1 MTINISRRRAIQG
14 AAVAALSAS
23 PMRFAFAGGMT
34 GGALEVTQI
43 ANNVELVMQYAK
55 QIEQY
60 ATQLQQWRDQLTQAL
75 SIPQQIWSSI
85 QQDIMGVVNVVKQ
98 GKALA
103 FSLEGIGEI
112 FKAKFPGFKATTD
125 YVSEYKQ
132 WSQTVSDTI
141 KGTLEAAQ
149 LQSEQFATEEGVLQ
163 QLRTMSQ
170 SNQGRMQALQ
180 TGNQIAVEMV
190 AQMQKL
196 RALSLAQMQA
206 QNAYMAKAE
215 QEKDTARA
223 TLQSLIPQDNLTD
236 TRKYE
241 GFGLVANPK

>member
-14 AAVAALSAS
+14 AAVAVLSAS

-43 ANNVELVMQYAK
+43 ANNIELVMQYAK
-55 QIEQY
+55 QVEQY
-60 ATQLQQWRDQLTQAL
+60 ATQLQQWRDQLTQAMN
-75 SIPQQIWSSI
+75 IPQQIWSSI

-103 FSLEGIGEI
+103 FSLENIGEV
-112 FKAKFPGFKATTD
+112 FKNTFKGYQPTTNFPAEYRKW
-125 YVSEYKQ
+125 SE
-132 WSQTVSDTI
+132 TVSDTI

-170 SNQGRMQALQ
+170 SNQGRLQALQ

-206 QNAYMAKAE
+206 QNAYMAKE
-215 QEKDTARA
+215 TQENDAKKAAFDAMMPKKKLEGSR
-223 TLQSLIPQDNLTD
+223 P
-236 TRKYE
+236 YE
-241 GFGLVANPK
+241 SF

>member
-43 ANNVELVMQYAK
+43 ANNVELVLQYAK
-55 QIEQY
+55 QVEQY
-60 ATQLQQWRDQLTQAL
+60 ATQLMQWRDQLTQAMN
-75 SIPQQIWSSI
+75 IPQQIWSSI

-98 GKALA
+98 GQALA
-103 FSLEGIGEI
+103 FSLGNIGEV
-112 FKAKFPGFKATTD
+112 FKNKFKGYQPTTNFPA
-125 YVSEYKQ
+125 EYKQ
-132 WSQTVSDTI
+132 WSETLRDTI
-141 KGTLEAAQ
+141 KGTLEAAN

-170 SNQGRMQALQ
+170 SNQGRLQALQ

-206 QNAYMAKAE
+206 QNAYMAKE
-215 QEKDTARA
+215 TQEKDTQRA
-223 TLQSLIPQDNLTD
+223 TLDSLIPKDRLSS
-236 TRKYE
+236 REHKSY
-241 GFGLVANPK
+241 GLIE

>member
-1 MTINISRRRAIQG
+1 MTIALTRRRALAG
-14 AAVAALSAS
+14 AAVAIISMS
-23 PMRFAFAGGMT
+23 PMHFAIAGGGIT

-43 ANNVELVMQYAK
+43 ANNVELVAQYAK

-60 ATQLQQWRDQLTQAL
+60 ATQLQQWKDQLTQAL
-75 SIPQQIWSSI
+75 NIPNQIWSAV

-103 FSLEGIGEI
+103 FSLSNIGDV
-112 FKAKFPGFKATTD
+112 FKAKFPGYKPTTD
-125 YVSEYKQ
+125 FVTEYKK
-132 WSQTVSDTI
+132 WSETLRDTI

-149 LQSEQFATEEGVLQ
+149 LQSQQFSTEEGVLQ
-163 QLRTMSQ
+163 QLRSMSQ

-196 RALSLAQMQA
+196 RALSLSQMQA
-206 QNAYMAKAE
+206 QNAFMAKE
-215 QEKDTARA
+215 TQEKDTARA
-223 TLQSLIPQDNLTD
+223 SFEAMIPKKKFEETSYK
-236 TRKYE
+236 KY
-241 GFGLVANPK
+241 

>member
-1 MTINISRRRAIQG
+1 MSINISRRRAIQG
-14 AAVAALSAS
+14 AAVAVLSAS

-75 SIPQQIWSSI
+75 NIPNQIWSAI

-103 FSLEGIGEI
+103 FSLENIGEI
-112 FKAKFPGFKATTD
+112 FEKKFQGYKPTTNFPA
-125 YVSEYKQ
+125 EYKQ
-132 WSQTVSDTI
+132 WSETLRDTI
-141 KGTLEAAQ
+141 KGTLEAAN
-149 LQSEQFATEEGVLQ
+149 LQSEQFATEEDVLR
-163 QLRTMSQ
+163 QLRSMSQ
-170 SNQGRMQALQ
+170 SNQGRLQALQ

-206 QNAYMAKAE
+206 QNAYLAKE
-215 QEKDTARA
+215 TQEKDTANA
-223 TLQSLIPQDNLTD
+223 SFEEMLPQE
-236 TRKYE
+236 KFE
-241 GFGLVANPK
+241 GSRTYKSF